1 MAIYMVAKSPGSTFW
16 EKLRM
21 AFTPN
26 QQIAK
31 EIEIREGYTGGS
43 NEMVIV

>member
-1 MAIYMVAKSPGSTFW
+1 
-16 EKLRM
+16 M

-43 NEMVIV
+43 NEMVIVWHSDRIDTLVTFENRIWCN